1 MIKIVAE
8 EKLKVITTYDN
19 NNEIIKSFETYSF
32 LPLELL
38 EVSKNKENF
47 VQYLIK
53 IKKTLTYLVQL
64 FHLIQFVKQT
74 ELNIDEYQNHE
85 TYQIEGTNIVLS
97 DIEKDLYIEMIYG
110 KKLFARCQQLL
121 QCNLLSNEIREWIIE
136 KENRINNLTETNEKH
151 LKYFCTNRDEL
162 DIYRFMCKDLFHM
175 FRNDFAKY
183 FTTSKFFSNTGFSYF
198 TLDEDIYS
206 YFVGNFKGYIPT
218 IDKYTNYRVR
228 YVEEYYNRLFQDF
241 QELSDQISETL
252 GLSTIYQISPCNN
265 DTPNPIIKKFFD
277 THNIS
282 QNVFDYLENKGMIK
296 KNTNGLF
303 TLVNNYQTQVI
314 TLFCYRCKSPNP
326 EYDLYSDLFENFI
339 RNRKEEYKKN
349 RIKDSEYMANT
360 IKPLFNNI
368 SREG

>member
-110 KKLFARCQQLL
+110 KKLFASCQQLL
-121 QCNLLSNEIREWIIE
+121 QCNLLSNEIGEWIIE
-136 KENRINNLTETNEKH
+136 KENRINN
-151 LKYFCTNRDEL
+151 
-162 DIYRFMCKDLFHM
+162 
-175 FRNDFAKY
+175 
-183 FTTSKFFSNTGFSYF
+183 
-198 TLDEDIYS
+198 
-206 YFVGNFKGYIPT
+206 
-218 IDKYTNYRVR
+218 
-228 YVEEYYNRLFQDF
+228 
-241 QELSDQISETL
+241 
-252 GLSTIYQISPCNN
+252 
-265 DTPNPIIKKFFD
+265 
-277 THNIS
+277 
-282 QNVFDYLENKGMIK
+282 
-296 KNTNGLF
+296 
-303 TLVNNYQTQVI
+303 
-314 TLFCYRCKSPNP
+314 
-326 EYDLYSDLFENFI
+326 
-339 RNRKEEYKKN
+339 
-349 RIKDSEYMANT
+349 
-360 IKPLFNNI
+360 
-368 SREG
+368 